1 MLGVDGFRHRRV
13 VDSSAARAAMLVSHW
28 KDYWNVCMRQILWLL
43 TIIVIFPAAVFAHPL
58 DDQLTCDGNAHDF
71 VAGLVSGQS
80 IETPP
85 MRVEADSVNA
95 FRPAH
100 DAGLTA
106 FGLPVRAVFGYQPGD
121 PMFKTGAGKLP
132 SGPLYGVVVLGS
144 AEAVKRRLAAA
155 GSTAVVHTVVPLL
168 VTAILCNE

>member
-1 MLGVDGFRHRRV
+1 
-13 VDSSAARAAMLVSHW
+13 
-28 KDYWNVCMRQILWLL
+28 MRQIFRLL
-43 TIIVIFPAAVFAHPL
+43 AIIVIFPAAAFGHTL

-71 VAGLVSGQS
+71 VAGLVNGQS
-80 IETPP
+80 IETPA
-85 MRVEADSVNA
+85 MRVEANSVNA

-106 FGLPVRAVFGYQPGD
+106 FGLPVRAVVGYQPGD

-144 AEAVKRRLAAA
+144 ADSVKRRLAEA
-155 GSTAVVHTVVPLL
+155 GSTAVVRTVVPLL
-168 VTAILCNE
+168 MTAILCNQ

>member
-1 MLGVDGFRHRRV
+1 
-13 VDSSAARAAMLVSHW
+13 
-28 KDYWNVCMRQILWLL
+28 MRQLFRFLA
-43 TIIVIFPAAVFAHPL
+43 IIVIFPAAAFGQPL

-71 VAGLVSGQS
+71 VSGLLDGQS
-80 IETPP
+80 IETPA

-144 AEAVKRRLAAA
+144 ADSVKRRLAET
-155 GSTAVVHTVVPLL
+155 GSPAVVRAVVPLL
-168 VTAILCNE
+168 MTAILCNQ